1 MPLLAA
7 DFEERDPAAKALLSM
22 AIEACPAQGKHI
34 GICGQGASD
43 NPDFKLSL
51 IGPRLY
57 FIVNSDD
64 SLRRDFC
71 FDAPGKGGLEVAID
85 AQAAVI

>member
-7 DFEERDPAAKALLSM
+7 DFEERDPAVKALLSM
-22 AIEACPAQGKHI
+22 AIKARPAQGKDI

-43 NPDFKLSL
+43 NPDFKPSL

-57 FIVNSDD
+57 FIVNSDN

-71 FDAPGKGGLEVAID
+71 FDASGIGGLEVAID
-85 AQAAVI
+85 AQAVAI